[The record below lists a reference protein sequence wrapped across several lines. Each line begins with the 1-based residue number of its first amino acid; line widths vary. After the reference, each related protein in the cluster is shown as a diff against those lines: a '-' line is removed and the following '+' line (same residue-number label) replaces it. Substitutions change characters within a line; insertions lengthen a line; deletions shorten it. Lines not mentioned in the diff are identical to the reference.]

1 MIDFIGNKG
10 FTLIEVLIAVI
21 VLSVGLLGLAAL
33 LSQGMRVTHDSYLLA
48 VATQQA
54 EDMAERMRANPVETA
69 KAAGTG
75 GYDALSGLGASTD
88 DCETATC
95 TSTER
100 AGFDHAQW
108 SAVNRSLFGA
118 GKEGIVT
125 RNGEVFNISLTWS
138 EVNNAGGTDSKSFTM
153 VFRP

>member
-1 MIDFIGNKG
+1 MIRPTLKNG
-10 FTLIEVLIAVI
+10 FTLIEVLIAII

-54 EDMAERMRANPVETA
+54 EDMAERMRANPTETA
-69 KAAGTG
+69 KAAGSG
-75 GYDALSGLGASTD
+75 GYDALSGKGTSTD
-88 DCETATC
+88 DCETNTC
-95 TSTER
+95 TSIER
-100 AGFDHAQW
+100 AAFDHALW
-108 SAVNRSLFGA
+108 SSVNQDLFGV
-118 GKEGIVT
+118 GKEGTVV

-138 EVNNAGGTDSKSFTM
+138 EVNSVGGTDNKTYTM